1 MGESGGICGGVVKR
15 KRGLWWWEKNKGVR
29 VGDCGGRAVKVK

>member
-1 MGESGGICGGVVKR
+1 MGVMVGVMVR
-15 KRGLWWWEKNKGVR
+15 VMAGVMVG